1 MSFHLQAS
9 TIQLLRIKFSF
20 FLMPVYWFALS
31 QINNINIFKAVLVFI
46 ILHFFIYPAS
56 NGYNS
61 YMDKDKNSIGCV
73 EKPLPVTKQ
82 LYHATILLDSAGFIA
97 GLFVSIR
104 FTILLL
110 LYILASKSYSYSGI
124 RLKKSPF
131 ISYLLAIVFQGGV
144 VYAMVYN
151 SCSIPQNNY
160 LPLLPVLASMLFVGC
175 FYPLTQIYQHR
186 QDALSNIKSMS
197 IVLGYRGT
205 FINAFIM
212 SFTAMLLAAFYFA
225 LNLELDRFLVLLV
238 CMFPSVLFLVKWFF
252 KVRKNIQEASFKN
265 SMKMNWMAATGGN
278 LAFIIIL
285 IIKDKF

>member
-1 MSFHLQAS
+1 MSFYLQAS

-31 QINNINIFKAVLVFI
+31 QINNINIYKAVLVFI

-82 LYHATILLDSAGFIA
+82 LYHATILLDSAGLIA
-97 GLFVSIR
+97 GLFISVS

-124 RLKKSPF
+124 RLKKFPF

-160 LPLLPVLASMLFVGC
+160 LPVLPVLASMLFVGC

-197 IVLGYRGT
+197 IVLGYSGT

-252 KVRKNIQEASFKN
+252 KVRKNIQEASYKN
-265 SMKMNWMAATGGN
+265 TMKMNWTAATGGN

>member
-1 MSFHLQAS
+1 
-9 TIQLLRIKFSF
+9 
-20 FLMPVYWFALS
+20 MPVYWFALS
-31 QINNINIFKAVLVFI
+31 QINNINILKAVLVFVV
-46 ILHFFIYPAS
+46 LHLFIYPAS

-61 YMDKDKNSIGCV
+61 YMDKDKDSIGCV
-73 EKPLPVTKQ
+73 KNPLPATKQ
-82 LYHATILLDSAGFIA
+82 LYHATIFLDSAGLIA
-97 GLFVSIR
+97 GLFVSVS

-124 RLKKSPF
+124 RLKKFSF

-197 IVLGYRGT
+197 ILLGYRGT
-205 FINAFIM
+205 FINAFVM
-212 SFTAMLLAAFYFA
+212 SFTAMLLTAFYFA
-225 LNLELDRFLVLLV
+225 LNLELDRFLVLV
-238 CMFPSVLFLVKWFF
+238 ICMFPSVLFLIKWYL
-252 KVRKNIQEASFKN
+252 KVRKNTNEASYKN
-265 SMKMNWMAATGGN
+265 AMTMNWIAAIGSN

>member
-1 MSFHLQAS
+1 MSFYLQAS

-31 QINNINIFKAVLVFI
+31 QINNINIFKAFLVFI

-82 LYHATILLDSAGFIA
+82 LYHATILLDSAGLIA
-97 GLFVSIR
+97 GLFVSVS

-124 RLKKSPF
+124 RLKKFPF

-197 IVLGYRGT
+197 IVLGYSGT

-212 SFTAMLLAAFYFA
+212 SFTAMLVASFYFA
-225 LNLELDRFLVLLV
+225 LNLELDRFLVLLL
-238 CMFPSVLFLVKWFF
+238 CMFPSALFLVKWFF